1 MRIVKRAAAVLLT
14 ITTAAGLLAGC
25 GSGAPKEETFPE
37 YEDDKQM
44 VIGGWDVPMNTLE
57 DYQMAKDMGLTH
69 MFIDGV
75 FEARGSDGY
84 CKQLEYCEQVGLKA
98 IVGMDTSLDNDNN
111 TPIDTFDYS
120 AYPAVER
127 INVWDE
133 PSTSKIA
140 DVLERVEYVNKTYE
154 GTGVSAFVNLDPS
167 NHRKQPTDVVGTGE
181 YLKEFNEKVISRING
196 KHILCT
202 DVYPLSYAR
211 GEYYLLTI
219 WLERLSQYAKAA
231 KEYDADFEMFIQSYS
246 ANDTRD
252 LQGREDLTF
261 QIYTC
266 MAFGITGYHYF
277 TYRAS
282 FLDGFGGGCVANDQ
296 SCSPTEI
303 YYWAQEVNEEI
314 NKFDHVYL
322 SFDWDGA
329 MGILGTDNVN
339 EDPTYGN
346 GNFTNIVDPLHEL
359 RCASAV
365 TGTQDT
371 LIGQFMDEEGRDGL
385 IVVNFT
391 DPVYGL
397 KDAVHFEFKDANRA
411 VVYRNGE
418 RKIYEVKD
426 NQLDLTLACG
436 EGVFIIPVKN

>member
-1 MRIVKRAAAVLLT
+1 MKIEKRAAALLLVM
-14 ITTAAGLLAGC
+14 TTAAGLLSGC
-25 GSGAPKEETFPE
+25 GFGAPKKETFPE
-37 YEDDKQM
+37 YEDDKQI
-44 VIGGWDVPMNTLE
+44 VIGGWDVPINTLE

-69 MFIDGV
+69 MFIDGI
-75 FEARGSDGY
+75 FETKGTDGY
-84 CKQLEYCEQVGLKA
+84 CRQLEYCEQVGLKA
-98 IVGMDTSLDNDNN
+98 IVGMDTSLDNEANI
-111 TPIDTFDYS
+111 PMDTFNYS

-133 PSTSKIA
+133 PSTCKV
-140 DVLERVEYVNKTYE
+140 DEVLERVNYVNKAYE
-154 GTGVSAFVNLDPS
+154 GTGVSAFVNLDPA
-167 NHRKQPTDVVGTGE
+167 NHRKQPTDVIGTWE
-181 YLKEFNEKVISRING
+181 YLKEFNEKVISKING
-196 KHILCT
+196 KRVLVT

-211 GEYYLLTI
+211 GEYYLLSI

-231 KEYDADFEMFIQSYS
+231 KEYDTEFEMFIQSYS
-246 ANDTRD
+246 AGGTRD
-252 LQGREDLTF
+252 IQCKEDLTF

-303 YYWAQEVNEEI
+303 YYWAQEANEEI

-329 MGILGTDNVN
+329 MGILGSDNLS
-339 EDPTYGN
+339 EDPTYEN
-346 GNFTNIVDPLHEL
+346 SNFINIVDPLEEL

-365 TGTQDT
+365 NGTQDT
-371 LIGQFMDEEGRDGL
+371 LIGQFTDEEGRDGL
-385 IVVNFT
+385 MVVNFT
-391 DPVYGL
+391 DPVYAL
-397 KDAVHFEFKDANRA
+397 NDAVHLEFKDANRA

-426 NQLDLTLACG
+426 NKLDLTLACG